1 MKKIDISIAGL
12 GNVGSSLVCLIEK
25 NSEFVKNK
33 ADININILGISA
45 KNKNKKRIFNSSK
58 YRWIQD
64 PKDLLNID
72 GKKPNILIEL
82 IGYEKDISYDLVKL
96 ALQNNINVVTGNK
109 AMLAN
114 YGDELFKI
122 AEDNNVLLFF
132 EAAVAGGIPIIKV
145 LNEFLISNKIKKIY
159 GILNGT
165 SNFILTKMLNSKSK
179 FEKILQ
185 EAQQL
190 GYAEADPSFDIDGV
204 DTCHKLA
211 ILSSL
216 AFNINCDLKSIYV
229 EGIRNIDLTDLLYA
243 NELGFKVKLLGI
255 AQINKK
261 KLINF
266 VYPCL
271 VNENELISKVDGVF
285 NGIVVESDFCKKSF
299 LQGEGAGSQP
309 TATSVLSD
317 IIDLS
322 IKEYKE
328 KPKSK
333 INIVRN
339 TNILDRS
346 GSFYLRFSAIDQP
359 GVISGITNEF
369 KKNNISMKSMLQ
381 KDGISKEKKSATI
394 VVTTHNCKEKDMIK
408 ALKKINNLSFVLK
421 KTTFIRIENFK

>member
-1 MKKIDISIAGL
+1 MLLKKTKIAIAGV
-12 GNVGSSLVCLIEK
+12 GTVGSGV
-25 NSEFVKNK
+25 
-33 ADININILGISA
+33 
-45 KNKNKKRIFNSSK
+45 
-58 YRWIQD
+58 
-64 PKDLLNID
+64 
-72 GKKPNILIEL
+72 IEL
-82 IGYEKDISYDLVKL
+82 IKKKSIQKKFGIEVTAIASRRKIKKSELGSRSITFFNNAERIIDFDNYDVLVELIGGDEGISKKIVFD
-96 ALQNNINVVTGNK
+96 ALKKGKNVVTANK
-109 AMLAN
+109 ALVSKHWKKLIEITKKRKN
-114 YGDELFKI
+114 QIK
-122 AEDNNVLLFF
+122 F

-255 AQINKK
+255 TQINKK

-421 KTTFIRIENFK
+421 KTTFIRIESFK

>member
-1 MKKIDISIAGL
+1 MLLKKTKIAIAGI
-12 GNVGSSLVCLIEK
+12 GTVGSGV
-25 NSEFVKNK
+25 
-33 ADININILGISA
+33 
-45 KNKNKKRIFNSSK
+45 
-58 YRWIQD
+58 
-64 PKDLLNID
+64 
-72 GKKPNILIEL
+72 IEL
-82 IGYEKDISYDLVKL
+82 IKKKSIQKKFGIEVTAIASRRKIKKPELGSRSITFFNDAERIIDFDNYDVLVELIGGDEGISKKIVFD
-96 ALQNNINVVTGNK
+96 ALKKGKNVVTANK
-109 AMLAN
+109 ALVSKHWKKLIEITKKRKN
-114 YGDELFKI
+114 QIK
-122 AEDNNVLLFF
+122 F